1 MIASS
6 MMMTRKKK
14 VISKSSLSM
23 SPAAGSRT
31 SAMPPPE
38 RRPWSMWYTK
48 HYMHVWVEK
57 EGGRERERE
66 IYKHEKLA
74 IMCDKI

>member
-1 MIASS
+1 MMARR
-6 MMMTRKKK
+6 MMMTTKKN
-14 VISKSSLSM
+14 VMSKNSLSM

-48 HYMHVWVEK
+48 HCASLD
-57 EGGRERERE
+57 R
-66 IYKHEKLA
+66 
-74 IMCDKI
+74 DKAVSVSKKY